1 MENSEKSVSLMK
13 CGAVLAGAAFAMG
26 AMHSGVAHA
35 DSVKANANTASSAV
49 AAKTSNVTPAPVAKS
64 AANVGLAS
72 SAKAS
77 SATTVK
83 SVASSNVKTV
93 TPVVSSAKSSAPV
106 KAATPAKQADDS
118 FGVPAQSS
126 SNNDGQNGLSGVK
139 HVTSDT
145 AKSSEV
151 TSASVTYIDKNSNV
165 VEVANDTVDY
175 SSSPINQSTANKIAQ
190 STVPAGYKVD
200 KVYYS
205 GSSEGLSDGIRMEH
219 MMAIKAIVSQ
229 ANEGLVLQTD
239 ANGSVSNG
247 GLTLTPVGNQ
257 PSSSSNSA
265 PVKVVINYQENGN
278 TIATVNTTT
287 TPNSPVNVSK
297 SCPSGYEVSK
307 DYTNPSS
314 TVVNGVA
321 TFNVPVVKAQTTA
334 NNGQVTVT
342 IQYTNNGQVIKTATE
357 TVPDKGQVDVV
368 KDLPSGY
375 EVQPGWSGSDMSTK
389 DGKVTMVVPVV
400 QANPSLQPDAG
411 NTAGSSSVNNEVPAG
426 DSGSSSSTSTP
437 AGSTISG
444 SSSSASG
451 STNANTPAGSTSS
464 NGGSSSSAPAAG
476 SNTSSS
482 TGSSSTSSSTTPA
495 GSTTGTSTPD
505 TSVTGSTSSSSTSSP
520 AATVNGDKSSSSAST
535 PAADTITITVNGKSM
550 TEKVG
555 DDASLEKIAESLHI
569 QTTTPGHYVYTIQE
583 NDGKSVVSVADPF
596 SGTKWVA
603 ANNGLKINIVGFSKT
618 SGTAPAT
625 QGTED
630 TDNRD
635 IYPGEGILSNG
646 HQQSSTVTDGTIQGV
661 ATTGQST
668 GSNNNVNGLA
678 KAKAQAG
685 LSAAQQANV
694 ARDEANGSAV
704 AEDANA
710 SQAASAIANGASVQ
724 SQQEQEGSTSGLP
737 DTGDT
742 SVAAIAALSVMGALT
757 GAGAFMKKRMAD

>member
-1 MENSEKSVSLMK
+1 MK
-13 CGAVLAGAAFAMG
+13 CGTVLAGAAFAMG

-35 DSVKANANTASSAV
+35 DSVKADANTASSAV
-49 AAKTSNVTPAPVAKS
+49 TAKTSSVTPAPVAKS
-64 AANVGLAS
+64 AANAGLAS

-77 SATTVK
+77 SATTVQ

-93 TPVVSSAKSSAPV
+93 TPIASSDKSSVPV
-106 KAATPAKQADDS
+106 KATTPAKQADDS

-139 HVTSDT
+139 HVESDT

-175 SSSPINQSTANKIAQ
+175 SNNPINQSTANKIAQ

-205 GSSEGLSDGIRMEH
+205 GSSEGLADGIRMEH
-219 MMAIKAIVSQ
+219 MMTIKAIISQ

-239 ANGSVSNG
+239 NNGSVSNG

-287 TPNSPVNVSK
+287 TPNSPVDVSK
-297 SCPSGYEVSK
+297 TCPSGYQVSK

-426 DSGSSSSTSTP
+426 DSGSTSATTP
-437 AGSTISG
+437 AGST
-444 SSSSASG
+444 
-451 STNANTPAGSTSS
+451 TTGSTSS
-464 NGGSSSSAPAAG
+464 
-476 SNTSSS
+476 
-482 TGSSSTSSSTTPA
+482 
-495 GSTTGTSTPD
+495 STTGTSTPD
-505 TSVTGSTSSSSTSSP
+505 TSVTGSTTSSSASSP

-583 NDGKSVVSVADPF
+583 SNGKSVVSVADPF
-596 SGTKWVA
+596 AGTKWVA

-625 QGTED
+625 QGKED

-668 GSNNNVNGLA
+668 GSNNSKANGSA
-678 KAKAQAG
+678 KARVQAG

-694 ARDEANGSAV
+694 VRDEANGSAV
-704 AEDANA
+704 AEGANA

-724 SQQEQEGSTSGLP
+724 SQVQEGSASGLP
-737 DTGDT
+737 DTGDA
-742 SVAAIAALSVMGALT
+742 SVAAIAALSVMGALA

>member
-1 MENSEKSVSLMK
+1 MEISEKSASLMK

-35 DSVKANANTASSAV
+35 DSVKADANTASSTV
-49 AAKTSNVTPAPVAKS
+49 TAKTSSVTPAPVAKS
-64 AANVGLAS
+64 AANAGLAS

-77 SATTVK
+77 SATTVQ

-151 TSASVTYIDKNSNV
+151 TSANVTYVDKGSNV

-175 SSSPINQSTANKIAQ
+175 SGNPINQSTANKIAQ

-205 GSSEGLSDGIRMEH
+205 GSNEGLADGVRMEH
-219 MMAIKAIVSQ
+219 MMTIKAIVSQ

-239 ANGSVSNG
+239 TNGSVSNG

-287 TPNSPVNVSK
+287 TPNSPVDVSK
-297 SCPSGYEVSK
+297 SCPSGYQVSK

-321 TFNVPVVKAQTTA
+321 TFNVPVVKARATA

-426 DSGSSSSTSTP
+426 DSGSSSS
-437 AGSTISG
+437 
-444 SSSSASG
+444 ASG
-451 STNANTPAGSTSS
+451 STSANTPAGSTSS
-464 NGGSSSSAPAAG
+464 NGSSSSSAPAAG

-482 TGSSSTSSSTTPA
+482 TGSSSSTSTPA
-495 GSTTGTSTPD
+495 GSTTTGSTSSSTAPAGSTTGASTPD
-505 TSVTGSTSSSSTSSP
+505 TSVTGSTSSSSASSP

-583 NDGKSVVSVADPF
+583 SNGKSVVSVADPF
-596 SGTKWVA
+596 AGTKWVA

-646 HQQSSTVTDGTIQGV
+646 HQQSSTVTDGTIQGI

-668 GSNNNVNGLA
+668 GSNNSNNNASGSA

-704 AEDANA
+704 AEGANA

-724 SQQEQEGSTSGLP
+724 SQAQEGSASGLP
-737 DTGDT
+737 DTGDA
-742 SVAAIAALSVMGALT
+742 SVAAIAALSVMGALV